1 MLLCSL
7 IGSLIATLL
16 ALDRCLD
23 PSMPSPLGCD
33 KQLLYNH
40 SSHLFKPNDF
50 HLSHIFHPTMA
61 FSPLAAKQI
70 SKNPQLK
77 ADIMLAS
84 KFYKNDIQIWNYLLK

>member
-16 ALDRCLD
+16 ALGRCLD

-33 KQLLYNH
+33 KQLLNNH
-40 SSHLFKPNDF
+40 SSHFFKPNDF

-84 KFYKNDIQIWNYLLK
+84 KFCKNDIQIWN